1 MGPNTNYHNQN
12 NILCKFEE
20 KKNYENKIINIDD
33 FIEEMES
40 SYSSSNNTSV
50 FGECDS
56 EYDMITINSP
66 MSYSFLEMD
75 YSTNYNVK
83 SLLQIVEYYELK
95 KSNMKK
101 DEIIQ
106 MLILFETDPL
116 NYEIVSRRRHL
127 WNCMNE
133 LKKDKYFNKYILF

>member
-1 MGPNTNYHNQN
+1 MGPIINYDNCNN
-12 NILCKFEE
+12 NIFCKLEE
-20 KKNYENKIINIDD
+20 KQNYENKIINIDD
-33 FIEEMES
+33 FIGEMES
-40 SYSSSNNTSV
+40 SYSSNNTSI
-50 FGECDS
+50 FGDCDS
-56 EYDMITINSP
+56 EYDIITNNSP
-66 MSYSFLEMD
+66 ISYSFLEMD

-106 MLILFETDPL
+106 MLILFETDPN

-133 LKKDKYFNKYILF
+133 LKKDKFFNKYILF